1 MSLTELLSRKIKE
14 ADPALDIFGADRKV
28 FQTACQDFSNYLKFS
43 CSIANKETNIFE
55 YTSQLEQSHKT
66 NPAEIE
72 SFLTVWCGMWLK
84 KWKERVNLLLEK
96 DNGEKSIKTADP
108 EVAAKAESKYTN
120 LDCREEMLGIL
131 TTSLIKNGEICG
143 TRLIADNIL
152 KTELRKKIDKD
163 INSKEQVLAILNNSL
178 RRAREV
184 SQRTGPLIS
193 IKVDKK
199 YYCQVNN

>member
-1 MSLTELLSRKIKE
+1 MSLPELLSAKIKE
-14 ADPALDIFGADRKV
+14 TEPTLDIFGADRKV

-43 CSIANKETNIFE
+43 CSFANRETNILE
-55 YTSQLEQSHKT
+55 YSNELEQSLKV

-84 KWKERVNLLLEK
+84 KWKERVNLLLGN
-96 DNGEKSIKTADP
+96 DNGEKSIKTTDP
-108 EVAAKAESKYTN
+108 EVATKAESKYNN

-143 TRLIADNIL
+143 TRLIAENIL
-152 KTELRKKIDKD
+152 KTELRKTINND
-163 INSKEQVLAILNNSL
+163 INSKEQVFAILNNAL

-184 SQRTGPLIS
+184 SQKTGPLIS
-193 IKVDKK
+193 IIVNKS
-199 YYCQVNN
+199 YYC